1 MKNSFTKA
9 TLELQRAVGA
19 GELVGGAHLVMQKGK
34 VIHLEA
40 AGMRD
45 REEKQPFTPDTLV
58 RMYSMTKPITSVA
71 AMLLWEQGKFQLDDP
86 IAKYIPAFAQTTVI
100 EGKGAAQKRVP
111 SKRPLTV
118 RDLFRH
124 TSGYSY
130 GEGDP
135 TVTAAYFK
143 EGLFYRPPV
152 GMQPPKMT
160 IAKAAEALARVPLL
174 HHPGERFT
182 YGLSVDILGR
192 LIEIWSGKTL
202 DVYLQQAL
210 LGPLE
215 MHDTAFFV
223 PKEKRA
229 RFASCYTGQD
239 GKLTVADA
247 AATSPYNKGFEFLGG
262 GSGLVSTI
270 LDYAKFCQLVVDGGR
285 FKRSRL
291 VKEETLKL
299 MFTDQLNGAGGAFR
313 FGLGFALED
322 VTIGSGL
329 GARKALQGSWGG
341 YASTDFNIVPS
352 EKLFHIFVQQRVPSA
367 HDLGHRLAKLVYQE
381 L

>member
-1 MKNSFTKA
+1 MRQIDAA
-9 TLELQRAVGA
+9 TRELQRALAA
-19 GELVGGAHLVMQKGK
+19 GELVGGVHLVVQNGK
-34 VIHLEA
+34 TIHLEA

-45 REEKQPFTPDTLV
+45 REQKKPFTPDTLV

-71 AMLLWEQGKFQLDDP
+71 AMMLWEKGKFQLDDP
-86 IAKYIPAFAQTTVI
+86 LAKYIPAFGRVTVL

-111 SKRPLTV
+111 PRRPLTV

-130 GEGDP
+130 GDGDLA
-135 TVTAAYFK
+135 VGAAFFK
-143 EGLFYRPPV
+143 EGLLYRPPI

-160 IAKAAEALARVPLL
+160 IEKAAEALARVPLL

-182 YGLSVDILGR
+182 YGMSVDILGR

-202 DVYLQQAL
+202 DVYFQKAV
-210 LGPLE
+210 LGPLG
-215 MHDTAFFV
+215 MRDTAFSV
-223 PKEKRA
+223 PKNKRD

-239 GKLTVADA
+239 GKLALADG
-247 AATSPYNKGFEFLGG
+247 AATSPYNDGFEFLGG

-270 LDYAKFCQLVVDGGR
+270 LDYAKFCQMVVDGGR
-285 FKRSRL
+285 FKRGRL
-291 VKEETLKL
+291 LKEETLKR

-329 GARKALQGSWGG
+329 RARKALQGSWAG

-352 EKLFHIFVQQRVPSA
+352 ERLFHIFLQQRVPSA
-367 HDLGHRLAKLVYQE
+367 QGLGHRLATMVYQE
-381 L
+381 R

>member
-1 MKNSFTKA
+1 MDKSFTKA
-9 TLELQRAVGA
+9 KQELQRALAA
-19 GELVGGAHLVMQKGK
+19 GELVGGVHLVMHKGK

-40 AGMRD
+40 VGLRD
-45 REEKQPFTPDTLV
+45 REEKKPFTADTLV

-71 AMLLWEQGKFQLDDP
+71 AMMLWEHGKFQLDDP
-86 IAKYIPAFAQTTVI
+86 LSKYIPAFAHSTVMD
-100 EGKGAAQKRVP
+100 GKGGRTAP
-111 SKRPLTV
+111 KRPLTV

-130 GEGDP
+130 GDGDP
-135 TVTAAYFK
+135 AIGVAFAK
-143 EGLFYRPPV
+143 EGLLYRPPV
-152 GMQPPKMT
+152 GMLPPKLT
-160 IAKAAEALARVPLL
+160 IEKAAEALARVPAL

-202 DVYLQQAL
+202 DRYFQQAM

-215 MHDTAFFV
+215 MRDTAFVV
-223 PKEKRA
+223 PKDKRA

-239 GKLTVADA
+239 SKLTLVDA
-247 AATSPYNKGFEFLGG
+247 AATSPYNEGFEFLGG

-270 LDYAKFCQLVVDGGR
+270 LDYAKFCQLVVDDGVHKG
-285 FKRSRL
+285 KRLLKSD
-291 VKEETLKL
+291 TLKL
-299 MFTDQLNGAGGAFR
+299 MFTDQLNGVGGAFR

-322 VTIGSGL
+322 VMIGSGS
-329 GARKALQGSWGG
+329 GARKALRGSWGG
-341 YASTDFNIVPS
+341 YANTDFNIVPR

-367 HDLGHRLAKLVYQE
+367 PGLGNRLATMVYQE